1 MPGRKCSEETKK
13 KISEAN
19 KGRKLSPEHKKKIS
33 EAHKGKKLSE
43 ETKLKISKG
52 HRGKG
57 DGVGFKR
64 YWAER
69 KDKSL
74 PDQRTDGTAYMNLY
88 MKKYRKRKPGYLTF
102 RRQVRLGLIPPDSDY
117 EAWLEE
123 YEPHKQHP
131 WLKK

>member
-1 MPGRKCSEETKK
+1 MRRKCSEETKK

-57 DGVGFKR
+57 DGIGFKQF
-64 YWAER
+64 WKKH
-69 KDKSL
+69 KDPSL
-74 PDQRTDGTAYMNLY
+74 PDQRTDGTTYM
-88 MKKYRKRKPGYLTF
+88 
-102 RRQVRLGLIPPDSDY
+102 RRIYAEISQ
-117 EAWLEE
+117 A
-123 YEPHKQHP
+123 
-131 WLKK
+131 

>member
-1 MPGRKCSEETKK
+1 MHRKCSEETKK

-57 DGVGFKR
+57 SGKGFKE
-64 YWAER
+64 YWKTR
-69 KDKSL
+69 KDPNL
-74 PDQRTDGTAYMNLY
+74 PDQRTDGTTYMRLY
-88 MKKYRKRKPGYLTF
+88 MTKYRERRPGYLTF
-102 RRQVRLGLIPPDSDY
+102 RRQVRLGLIDKDSLY
-117 EAWLEE
+117 EDWVVL
-123 YEPHKQHP
+123 YVPRKQHP